1 MKVVIIGGGPAGM
14 MAGISSANSGDDV
27 CILEKNEKLG
37 RKLLI
42 TGKGRCNITSSLEM
56 KDFIANVPGN
66 GRFLYSCFENFTNQD
81 IIAMLKKQGV
91 AVKEERGNRIFPV
104 SDKSMDV
111 LRAFEKELNEKLKQ
125 ERIDVTLPGKYTQMG
140 RVHPLTSTTNEI
152 TAIFQSLGFS
162 VVPQANAP
170 EVETE
175 YFNFDAL
182 NVPKDHPARDVQD
195 TFYTEIAKN
204 VVLRSQTSNA
214 QIHAM
219 EGKNPPIRII
229 SPGRVYRN
237 ENINARKNNFF
248 HQIEGLYVDKDIT
261 FGDLKGVLN
270 EFIRTYFGASRPT
283 RFRSSFFPFTEPSAE
298 VDVQCIMCEG
308 KGCRTCSG
316 TGWLEVLGCG
326 MVDPNVLRGVGIDP
340 DVYTGFAFGMGVER
354 LAMLKYAIDDIRLFF
369 NDDVRFL
376 KQF

>member
-1 MKVVIIGGGPAGM
+1 MKEQLEKIYA
-14 MAGISSANSGDDV
+14 SANED
-27 CILEKNEKLG
+27 LEKAKSINDLDEIRAKYLSRKGEFNEIKKNLKNLSDEDKRIVGSLANEITRKLETSIQEKHNEFYKKELDEKLS
-37 RKLLI
+37 K
-42 TGKGRCNITSSLEM
+42 
-56 KDFIANVPGN
+56 
-66 GRFLYSCFENFTNQD
+66 
-81 IIAMLKKQGV
+81 
-91 AVKEERGNRIFPV
+91 
-104 SDKSMDV
+104 
-111 LRAFEKELNEKLKQ
+111 
-125 ERIDVTLPGKYTQMG
+125 ERIDVTLPGKFIPRG
-140 RVHPLTSTTNEI
+140 KVHPITSTTNEI
-152 TAIFQSLGFS
+152 VASLQSLGFS
-162 VVPQANAP
+162 VVPDALSP

-175 YFNFDAL
+175 YFNFDML

-195 TFYTEIAKN
+195 TFYTLNAKN
-204 VVLRSQTSNA
+204 VVLRSQTSGA
-214 QIHAM
+214 QIHVM
-219 EGKNPPIRII
+219 EEQKPPIRVIA
-229 SPGRVYRN
+229 PGRVYRN

-270 EFIRTYFGASRPT
+270 EFIRIYFGASRPT

-316 TGWLEVLGCG
+316 TGWLEILGCG

-340 DVYTGFAFGMGVER
+340 EIYTGFAFGMGVER

-369 NDDVRFL
+369 NNDVRFL